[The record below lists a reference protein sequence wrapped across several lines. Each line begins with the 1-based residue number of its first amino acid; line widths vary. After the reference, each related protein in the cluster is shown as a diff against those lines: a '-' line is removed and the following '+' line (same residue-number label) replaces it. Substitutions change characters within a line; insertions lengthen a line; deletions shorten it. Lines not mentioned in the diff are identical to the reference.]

1 MSTLS
6 AQPYAKRF
14 DKVKGRVI
22 YVLLVMLALQLTY
35 PLSLLGM
42 VENGIYLA
50 AYCTLF
56 TSGVY
61 AVSVTRRRF
70 YIALGIA
77 LLNLIVGIPWLI
89 TGTIWLTLST
99 YAALILFQGLL
110 VYTLLEFVFY
120 SDGVGRDV
128 IYGAVT
134 VYILFGNIFSALY
147 MIIQTLEPQAFLTP
161 DGQIVVWQ
169 RMVYFSYATLTTL
182 GYGDIAP
189 RSAWA
194 QSVASLEAILGS
206 LYIAVI
212 IGRLIGVYH
221 QEGDYKN

>member
-1 MSTLS
+1 MS
-6 AQPYAKRF
+6 APQPYAKRF

-22 YVLLVMLALQLTY
+22 YVLLVMLVLQLTY
-35 PLSLLGM
+35 PLSLLGT
-42 VENGIYLA
+42 VENGIYLG

-70 YIALGIA
+70 YVALGLA

-99 YAALILFQGLL
+99 YAALILFQGVL

-134 VYILFGNIFSALY
+134 VYILFGNIFSAFY
-147 MIIQTLEPQAFLTP
+147 MIIQTLEPQAFVTP

-221 QEGDYKN
+221 QEGDYRN

>member
-1 MSTLS
+1 MSTPS
-6 AQPYAKRF
+6 PQPYTARF
-14 DKVKGRVI
+14 DKVRGRVI
-22 YVLLVMLALQLTY
+22 YVLLVMLLLQLTY
-35 PLSLLGM
+35 PLSLLGTTY
-42 VENGIYLA
+42 NALYLA
-50 AYCTLF
+50 AYCALF

-61 AVSVTRRRF
+61 AISVTRRRF
-70 YIALGIA
+70 YLALGLA
-77 LLNLIVGIPWLI
+77 LINLVVGIPWLLV
-89 TGTIWLTLST
+89 GGVGLTLGA

-120 SDGVGRDV
+120 STGVGRDV

-134 VYILFGNIFSALY
+134 VYILLGNMFSALY
-147 MIIQTLEPQAFLTP
+147 MMIQTLDPQAFTAP
-161 DGQIVVWQ
+161 EAQEVVWQ

-212 IGRLIGVYH
+212 IGRLIGMYR
-221 QEGDYKN
+221 QEEG